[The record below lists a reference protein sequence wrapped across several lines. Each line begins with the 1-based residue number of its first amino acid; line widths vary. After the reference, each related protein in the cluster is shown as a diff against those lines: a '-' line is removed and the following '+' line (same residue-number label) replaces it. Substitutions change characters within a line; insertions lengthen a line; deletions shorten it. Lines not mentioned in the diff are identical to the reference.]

1 MYFLLLLNFII
12 PFVMILVGD
21 LLKRHPVTDM
31 KSGNGYSTPAS
42 RKSQEHWNYAQSIA
56 PDNFIAF
63 GKILGVVEIILSV
76 AMFLLQ
82 VSVSNALILGTCMGI
97 AFLLYGFYKTE
108 KEVNKKFKA
117 W

>member
-31 KSGNGYSTPAS
+31 KSSNGYNTLTS

-56 PDNFIAF
+56 PDNFIAL
-63 GKILGVVEIILSV
+63 GKLLGVVEIILSI
-76 AMFLLQ
+76 AMFLLHI
-82 VSVSNALILGTCMGI
+82 SVDSALILGVCMGV
-97 AFLLYGFYKTE
+97 AFLLCGFYKTE
-108 KEVNKKFKA
+108 QEIKKKFKA
-117 W
+117 

>member
-1 MYFLLLLNFII
+1 MYFSLLLHFII

-31 KSGNGYSTPAS
+31 KSGNGYSTPTS

-108 KEVNKKFKA
+108 QEVNKKCEA
-117 W
+117 